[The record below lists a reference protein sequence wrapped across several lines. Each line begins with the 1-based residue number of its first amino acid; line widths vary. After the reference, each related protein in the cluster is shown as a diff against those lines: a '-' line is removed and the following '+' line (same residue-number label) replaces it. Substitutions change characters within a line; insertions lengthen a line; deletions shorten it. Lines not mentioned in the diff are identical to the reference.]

1 MKALDEPTLTARLG
15 KLLDRQ
21 QIRSMLQRRDAMQKV
36 IDALVAKHGDK
47 IFF

>member
-1 MKALDEPTLTARLG
+1 MAALDEPTLKTGLG
-15 KLLDRQ
+15 KWIDRAQIGALLR
-21 QIRSMLQRRDAMQKV
+21 RRDRMKQA